1 MYCNNKC
8 FVSIYF
14 TAYNKM
20 NSKVLL
26 PGTPTSK
33 IKVRAVQV
41 RPITMFVDWSIQW
54 YTLMYMYWRMLTVS
68 ECPDRN
74 HEDTSE

>member
-33 IKVRAVQV
+33 IKVRADPLQCLLIEVYND
-41 RPITMFVDWSIQW
+41 IHKCTC
-54 YTLMYMYWRMLTVS
+54 TN
-68 ECPDRN
+68 EC
-74 HEDTSE
+74 

>member
-8 FVSIYF
+8 FVSIFF

-41 RPITMFVDWSIQW
+41 RPITMFVD
-54 YTLMYMYWRMLTVS
+54 
-68 ECPDRN
+68 
-74 HEDTSE
+74 